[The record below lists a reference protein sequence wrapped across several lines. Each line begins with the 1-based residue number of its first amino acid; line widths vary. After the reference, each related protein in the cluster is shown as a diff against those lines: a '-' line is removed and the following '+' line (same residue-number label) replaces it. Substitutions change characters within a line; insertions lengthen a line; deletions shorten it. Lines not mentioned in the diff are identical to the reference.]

1 MAGLIRFVDYSVVVY
16 FFGQP
21 CIVCLFLR
29 RCFGIT
35 WKKRTQRHLLM
46 SWYRPVSQGRNTE
59 MCDGNNPKLACLGQ
73 FSEVQKSQTRLRKRV
88 FRESLRDTENDR
100 IMLANSVLSATS

>member
-59 MCDGNNPKLACLGQ
+59 TCDGNNPKNGM
-73 FSEVQKSQTRLRKRV
+73 FRTVFWSPEVPNKT
-88 FRESLRDTENDR
+88 
-100 IMLANSVLSATS
+100 